1 MHLLSD
7 LKLVP
12 LSQLRSAN
20 KKHGNIGDIELARIN
35 IIVESLDAKY
45 GSPYLRD
52 ELEELKDKLTIN
64 PELKIAGFIVDSKLD
79 LRKDII
85 EKKKEI
91 EFDTGTKIYLF
102 TFDQWIDYETK
113 GLDLKTKQNLAYLW
127 LNALVESFCQKRVE
141 IAPIDKPC
149 DKWLEDL
156 IQFLKQS

>member
-35 IIVESLDAKY
+35 IIVESWDAKY
-45 GSPYLRD
+45 VSLYLRD

-102 TFDQWIDYETK
+102 TFDQ
-113 GLDLKTKQNLAYLW
+113 
-127 LNALVESFCQKRVE
+127 
-141 IAPIDKPC
+141 
-149 DKWLEDL
+149 
-156 IQFLKQS
+156 